1 MIDAQYIFSLVLYV
15 CSQLSRIIRMIVEF
29 LLFATLSAAQ
39 VISANYKTFK
49 EDVLDSPHVTMVKFY
64 ARKLN
69 QTRLLITL

>member
-1 MIDAQYIFSLVLYV
+1 
-15 CSQLSRIIRMIVEF
+15 MIVEF